1 MWKYGCFYNV
11 TGYDE
16 LFSEENIANLSFRK
30 PVQIHLLVGMKA
42 RIFRAKK
49 RSQVLATD
57 MSKHMN
63 LLAEL
68 RTMVETK
75 ELTGTGYLS
84 LDDHNDRSLSVLETI
99 YKDPGNPKENTRK
112 REENAP

>member
-1 MWKYGCFYNV
+1 
-11 TGYDE
+11 
-16 LFSEENIANLSFRK
+16 
-30 PVQIHLLVGMKA
+30 
-42 RIFRAKK
+42 
-49 RSQVLATD
+49 

-84 LDDHNDRSLSVLETI
+84 LDDHNDRSLVCYAYDFYYI
-99 YKDPGNPKENTRK
+99 HFI
-112 REENAP
+112 

>member
-1 MWKYGCFYNV
+1 
-11 TGYDE
+11 
-16 LFSEENIANLSFRK
+16 
-30 PVQIHLLVGMKA
+30 
-42 RIFRAKK
+42 
-49 RSQVLATD
+49 

-84 LDDHNDRSLSVLETI
+84 LDDHNDRSLVNHKMPEIALKILFIFTCTSF
-99 YKDPGNPKENTRK
+99 
-112 REENAP
+112 